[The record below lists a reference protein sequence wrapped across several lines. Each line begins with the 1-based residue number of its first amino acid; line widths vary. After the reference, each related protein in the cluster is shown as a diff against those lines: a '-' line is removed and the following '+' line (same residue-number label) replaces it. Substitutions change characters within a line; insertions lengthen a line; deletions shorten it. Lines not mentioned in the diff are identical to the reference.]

1 MVIRQPLVTSGDKDL
16 GRETYKSQP
25 IRVGIRLH
33 ELVDITFHHPLRYN
47 HEPILRHC
55 STQKR

>member
-16 GRETYKSQP
+16 GRETYKSQQ

-55 STQKR
+55 ST